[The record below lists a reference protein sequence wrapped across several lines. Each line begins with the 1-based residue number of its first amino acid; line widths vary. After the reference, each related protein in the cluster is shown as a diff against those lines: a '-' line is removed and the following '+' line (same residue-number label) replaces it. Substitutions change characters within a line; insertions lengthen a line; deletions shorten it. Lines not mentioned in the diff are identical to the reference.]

1 MLSIKSDNLNQS
13 RLHSQRFMKLARA
26 AYARI
31 LIIPHSVSVEHR
43 ADQWIIF
50 FFKFAKGRSLS
61 LFHPVQSLV
70 ECRQAP
76 HPIRV
81 CPGRRGGGGNC
92 YFATFICVLLYF
104 YPNFLEAGFHA
115 GSQCGPRLG
124 VANATSDQGP
134 H

>member
-26 AYARI
+26 AYARV

-61 LFHPVQSLV
+61 LFHQCKAWSSADRRHTRSESALV
-70 ECRQAP
+70 VGGQLLFRN
-76 HPIRV
+76 IYL
-81 CPGRRGGGGNC
+81 CPM
-92 YFATFICVLLYF
+92 YF